1 MLHAEKLSELKDHLK
16 ELEADL
22 GESLAVKT
30 RKESKYTTTGESLS
44 TTIARTEQLRKI
56 LTDQRAKRDGYAALL
71 SKELVAIEALET
83 TSGQDVVGKENI
95 EEAILWYYKVL
106 GFRSLGGEGVKFIFN
121 KIDASNL
128 DEEYSFT
135 IRLDNDKYYLLHC
148 DPYME
153 EINELV
159 NDLNRTND
167 LFKFVRIMREKFQ
180 TTALNGTHPTASAFC
195 PVSSSVTISSP
206 PPTSVDT
213 RSEKSVDQYLDIQAK
228 DKCDLP
234 KKLRSQHPALSPH
247 GAPVRRSP
255 RLMTK
260 RFP

>member
-1 MLHAEKLSELKDHLK
+1 MQGFAEESLVRRRMAELRLACEREIRSQRDRATLAAASLGRSLHSLRSLAHETLADREKLSELKDHLK

-106 GFRSLGGEGVKFIFN
+106 GFRSLGGEG
-121 KIDASNL
+121 
-128 DEEYSFT
+128 
-135 IRLDNDKYYLLHC
+135 
-148 DPYME
+148 
-153 EINELV
+153 
-159 NDLNRTND
+159 
-167 LFKFVRIMREKFQ
+167 
-180 TTALNGTHPTASAFC
+180 THPTASAFC